1 MLNSSLTCLIVFVCT
16 CEKTEDNFSNV
27 VGGGIRSFFFF
38 LADVSDWLV
47 AHQLIHLDWSASLSN
62 PVTNGE
68 MPLTCHHHVLMPS

>member
-1 MLNSSLTCLIVFVCT
+1 MWLVVAFVL
-16 CEKTEDNFSNV
+16 
-27 VGGGIRSFFFF
+27 FFFF